1 MPRYFFDLYN
11 DMVALDEEG
20 AVLASPEEAHG
31 RALGEARE
39 MITASVE
46 EHRKVDLTHRIE
58 NRDEAGK
65 ILERIQFERAV
76 GFVRNGKPV

>member
-20 AVLASPEEAHG
+20 AVLVSPEEAHE

-58 NRDEAGK
+58 IRDEAGK

-76 GFVRNGKPV
+76 DFVRNGKPV